1 MPSLFDIGKSGLQAY
16 RQSLAV
22 TGQNIANI
30 NTDGYKK
37 REASLEEV
45 TGAGGGVTE
54 ISDQTGLGVRVE
66 NIKRAFDEFLID
78 KVRQTSA
85 LHQKADSYLDEVKS
99 LENLLLPSEAN
110 LSNSIGEFFGS
121 LQQIAAAPD
130 DQAPRIIAIEK
141 GKDLAGQFNLYS
153 DRIERL
159 KDQIFKKSENAVTSV
174 NLLSEQISAI
184 NAKLLASGG
193 AGDSSNALLDQR
205 DLLIDQLSEVSQI
218 TVTYIN
224 KGAAEIRAW
233 KYRLR
238 SCNC

>member
-1 MPSLFDIGKSGLQAY
+1 M
-16 RQSLAV
+16 
-22 TGQNIANI
+22 
-30 NTDGYKK
+30 
-37 REASLEEV
+37 
-45 TGAGGGVTE
+45 
-54 ISDQTGLGVRVE
+54 
-66 NIKRAFDEFLID
+66 
-78 KVRQTSA
+78 RQTSA

-205 DLLIDQLSEVSQI
+205 DLLIDQLSELSQI

-224 KGAAEIRAW
+224 KGAAEIRLG
-233 KYRLR
+233 KYRLW

>member
-1 MPSLFDIGKSGLQAY
+1 M
-16 RQSLAV
+16 
-22 TGQNIANI
+22 
-30 NTDGYKK
+30 
-37 REASLEEV
+37 
-45 TGAGGGVTE
+45 
-54 ISDQTGLGVRVE
+54 
-66 NIKRAFDEFLID
+66 
-78 KVRQTSA
+78 RQTSA

-218 TVTYIN
+218 TVTY
-224 KGAAEIRAW
+224 K
-233 KYRLR
+233 
-238 SCNC
+238 